1 MATCEEGSLP
11 IFNFT
16 NEIVA
21 SSFLYSS
28 SEKIIIGVIYPI
40 TLFLGVLGNSSFLY
54 VVFRIQRMHTITNLY
69 LAHLAFSDIV
79 YIAITAGGLIYTFRS
94 SPVRYDTWVETTAGC
109 NLLVVP
115 LYTTYI
121 ASIFIV
127 TLVTFERYQG
137 IVHPLAHRGLNS
149 RSRTRKLL
157 AVSWVLS
164 VIVGA
169 GATLIYGK

>member
-1 MATCEEGSLP
+1 MASCEEGSLP
-11 IFNFT
+11 VFNFT

-21 SSFLYSS
+21 SSVLYSP
-28 SEKIIIGVIYPI
+28 SEAFIIGVIYPI
-40 TLFLGVLGNSSFLY
+40 TLSLGVLGNSAFLY

-79 YIAITAGGLIYTFRS
+79 YIAITAGGLIYTFLS

-121 ASIFIV
+121 GSIFIV
-127 TLVTFERYQG
+127 TLVY
-137 IVHPLAHRGLNS
+137 I
-149 RSRTRKLL
+149 
-157 AVSWVLS
+157 
-164 VIVGA
+164 
-169 GATLIYGK
+169 